1 MGFMGFLRFTKEAQV
16 TDGNSMRRALLRYL
30 DAVAAGDVD
39 GVVDMMSDDVSV
51 EDLVGGRPGTRVVG
65 KEDVRSFFAAEFAR
79 ARPRPTLT
87 GPVRTTA
94 GNEAAMP
101 FRLVLTLKGRDVELD
116 VIDVVKFDDA
126 GAIVS
131 LRVFWNP
138 AEMRDFGA

>member
-1 MGFMGFLRFTKEAQV
+1 
-16 TDGNSMRRALLRYL
+16 MRRVLMRYL

-39 GVVDMMSDDVSV
+39 AVVDLMSDDVSV
-51 EDLVGGRPGTRVVG
+51 EDPVGGPPGTHVVG
-65 KEDVRSFFAAEFAR
+65 REEVRSFFAAGFAR

-116 VIDVVKFDDA
+116 VIDVVKFDDD
-126 GAIVS
+126 GSIVS
-131 LRVFWNP
+131 LRAFWNP
-138 AEMRDFGA
+138 AEMRDAVA